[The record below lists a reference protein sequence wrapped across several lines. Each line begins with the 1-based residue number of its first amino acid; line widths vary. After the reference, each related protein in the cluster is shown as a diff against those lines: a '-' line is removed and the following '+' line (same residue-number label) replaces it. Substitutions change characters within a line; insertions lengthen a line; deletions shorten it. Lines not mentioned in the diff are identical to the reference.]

1 VSARA
6 VAAVAGGG
14 ALGALARY
22 LLASAWPHPAGAFPW
37 STLVINLTGC
47 LLIGALLAS
56 VHGHRPLVRAFLA
69 TGVLGGYT
77 TFSTY
82 AVETRDL
89 VAAGRPGIAAVYAL
103 ATLAGALLAVLLGT
117 AAVRR

>member
-6 VAAVAGGG
+6 VAAVA
-14 ALGALARY
+14 A
-22 LLASAWPHPAGAFPW
+22 AGARPVRSPW

-47 LLIGALLAS
+47 LLIGAL
-56 VHGHRPLVRAFLA
+56 R
-69 TGVLGGYT
+69 
-77 TFSTY
+77 
-82 AVETRDL
+82 
-89 VAAGRPGIAAVYAL
+89 VAAGRPGVAAVYAL